1 MTTTE
6 KQETPTFPEEDGSQW
21 ALPSLYETRL
31 KVVLWAE
38 ERQILSHATLLGQV
52 DKLIEEAEE
61 TKEAILN
68 ADKTGIID
76 GIGDSL
82 VVLTILAEMA
92 KLPLEMC
99 FDYAYNEIKD
109 RRGVL
114 RADGQFVKE
123 ADLSAEELVAA
134 GFV

>member
-1 MTTTE
+1 MTDT
-6 KQETPTFPEEDGSQW
+6 TPTFQGDDAADW
-21 ALPSLYETRL
+21 ALPTLYETR
-31 KVVLWAE
+31 KRVIKWADK
-38 ERQILSHATLLGQV
+38 RQILTHATLLGQV
-52 DKLIEEAEE
+52 DKLVEEAEE

-82 VVLTILAEMA
+82 VVLTILADMA
-92 KLPLEMC
+92 DVTLEQC

-114 RADGQFVKE
+114 RADGMFIKE
-123 ADLSAEELVAA
+123 ADLSPEELVAA
-134 GFV
+134 GLA

>member
-1 MTTTE
+1 MTDT
-6 KQETPTFPEEDGSQW
+6 TPTFQGDDAADW
-21 ALPSLYETRL
+21 ALPTLNETR
-31 KVVLWAE
+31 KRVIKWAD
-38 ERQILSHATLLGQV
+38 ERQILTHATLLGQV

-82 VVLTILAEMA
+82 VVLTILADMA
-92 KLPLEMC
+92 DVTLEQC

-114 RADGQFVKE
+114 RADGTFVKE
-123 ADLSAEELVAA
+123 ADLSPEELVAA
-134 GFV
+134 GLAG